1 MSLNASTT
9 SSTDK
14 PTLKGI
20 SILILD
26 RDRNSQKKY
35 KDYFSNLGT
44 NIYFATHLDF
54 AHKTLN
60 TKMVHAVLADTGFI
74 ENGLKSLLDQF
85 RESTPQG
92 VFYLMTSDSN
102 FLLPPTWIDQEV
114 VDVFSNPPNLEQVSV
129 KLKNDA
135 SPSIS
140 SVSKLDPLTELLR
153 PYLVFRAFSMRQC
166 LMALPRMAA
175 TTHSILITGETG
187 TGKEMVAHAIH
198 GLSSF
203 ASGPFIAVNCGAI
216 PENLIEG
223 ELFGHEKGSFTGA
236 QGLHKGKFELA
247 KNGTLFLDEIGEMPL
262 ALQARL
268 LRVLEE
274 RRFYRIGGEKPI
286 STNLRIVAATQV
298 NLEKSIENGL
308 FREDLYYRLNVLRL
322 HIPPLR
328 ERTEDIPLLA
338 WHFFDRIFNE
348 INRPKPVPT
357 LSKEFIQLLTQIHW
371 KGNVRELRNVVTRI
385 AILLPNG
392 VDSIRPEYLSR
403 YFPENPDLTILK
415 LRSNNFEPAPAIV
428 EDKIIEIVSNDENE
442 GVFIPIGTT
451 MKQAEEMIIQNTLRY
466 TGENRTKT
474 ANLLGIG
481 LRTVRRKLNNS
492 N

>member
-1 MSLNASTT
+1 MTLKTVSASLK
-9 SSTDK
+9 DELF
-14 PTLKGI
+14 LKGI

-26 RDRNSQKKY
+26 LNRNSQKKY
-35 KDYFSNLGT
+35 KDYFLNLGA
-44 NIYFATHLDF
+44 NVYFASHIDI
-54 AHKTLN
+54 AHNTLKTKL
-60 TKMVHAVLADTGFI
+60 VHAILADTSFI
-74 ENGLKSLLDQF
+74 ENDLKSLLDQF
-85 RESTPQG
+85 RETTPQG
-92 VFYLMTSDSN
+92 VFYLMTSESN
-102 FLLPPTWIDQEV
+102 FLLPRTWIDNGV
-114 VDVFSNPPNLEQVSV
+114 VDVFSNPPKLSQISS
-129 KLKNDA
+129 KLKNDV

-140 SVSKLDPLTELLR
+140 SVTKLDPLTELLR
-153 PYLVFRAFSMRQC
+153 PYLVFRALSMRQC

-175 TTHSILITGETG
+175 NAHSILVTGETG

-198 GLSSF
+198 GLSPFSN
-203 ASGPFIAVNCGAI
+203 GPFIAVNCGAI

-262 ALQARL
+262 VLQARL

-274 RRFYRIGGEKPI
+274 RQFYRIGGEKPI

-298 NLEKSIENGL
+298 NLEKSVENGL

-328 ERTEDIPLLA
+328 DRTEDIPLLA

-348 INRPKPVPT
+348 INRPLPFPT
-357 LSKEFIQLLTQIHW
+357 LSKEFIQLLSQIHW

-385 AILLPNG
+385 AVLLPND

-403 YFPENPDLTILK
+403 YFPENPDLTLIRA
-415 LRSNNFEPAPAIV
+415 RSNVFEDATLA
-428 EDKIIEIVSNDENE
+428 EDKIIEIVSRAENK
-442 GVFIPIGTT
+442 GIFIPIGTT

-481 LRTVRRKLNNS
+481 LRTVRRKLNDLN
-492 N
+492 